1 MEDTVRS
8 VGTELELLLSFPA
21 GVTLAEEEDMEK
33 TDLSDLLYA
42 TYDVPDCCD
51 IISNV
56 RNVCS

>member
-1 MEDTVRS
+1 MRS

-42 TYDVPDCCD
+42 TYDAPDCCD